1 MEQQSQLHSPDTTYA
16 VCTQSRAR
24 QLSTRLQAYDV
35 ALPKSLIPDPVP
47 HDSSYHLPR
56 MDSPAAQ
63 LNLSGQAEPVSTVE
77 QLPMGDLMLVQYGEV
92 SAMSHQLDIER
103 SVRHPSPSVAPPGY
117 HSPSECDSFS
127 SGAASPTFQVDVQAT
142 AVSSVPLPHL
152 GQSFL
157 AQTAH
162 IDVSQQSAL
171 WQVTRAT
178 PPTAHH
184 TTPPY
189 LGVPSFSV
197 PHVTPQQAVLFSRAD
212 PACQLTSSL
221 PPTVTSVKLPL
232 TTTTYRPLVPP
243 VYQLQAHAPSQS
255 TWQSFAVA
263 DPYRPPLSTAGYHL
277 AQPPGH
283 TPVQPWSH
291 VRIANLFLRPRFDP
305 LQSIMAVISPQK
317 QAQGSPSVPM
327 LLMLSYQLVD

>member
-1 MEQQSQLHSPDTTYA
+1 MEQQSQLHSPDTTYT
-16 VCTQSRAR
+16 VRTQSRAR

-77 QLPMGDLMLVQYGEV
+77 QLPMGDLSLVQYGEV

-127 SGAASPTFQVDVQAT
+127 SGAASPTLQVDVQARAISPPVVRAKAT

-197 PHVTPQQAVLFSRAD
+197 PHVTPQQAVRFSRAD

-283 TPVQPWSH
+283 TPVQPWYPPSVVH
-291 VRIANLFLRPRFDP
+291 QPPPPPPVYQPIPVTPP
-305 LQSIMAVISPQK
+305 LQP
-317 QAQGSPSVPM
+317 VPIPT
-327 LLMLSYQLVD
+327 LPKL